1 MFEIGKMIPAH
12 AGLLEKNGHESA
24 VSDPWPEN
32 ECDLAIDPKSGNFN
46 ARKNAGNRKVD
57 AAIRKFIAETR
68 QCKIIYS
75 SLLLL
80 YIIYKCYYYGYF
92 GSQIC

>member
-1 MFEIGKMIPAH
+1 MIPTH
-12 AGLLEKNGHESA
+12 AGLLGKNGHLSA

-32 ECDLAIDPKSGNFN
+32 ECDLAIDFKSGNLN

-57 AAIRKFIAETR
+57 GAIRKFIAGAR

-75 SLLLL
+75 SLLLS